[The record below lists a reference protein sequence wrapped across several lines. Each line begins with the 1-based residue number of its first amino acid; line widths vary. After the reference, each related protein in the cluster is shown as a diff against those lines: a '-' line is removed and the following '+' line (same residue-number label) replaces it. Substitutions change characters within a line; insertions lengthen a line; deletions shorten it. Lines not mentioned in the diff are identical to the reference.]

1 VRDEYGV
8 WNTILKANPDGT
20 SKIQH
25 GMKYKIKVEY
35 PDGTKV
41 EKNPAWAKYLVQN

>member
-41 EKNPAWAKYLVQN
+41 SLFLT